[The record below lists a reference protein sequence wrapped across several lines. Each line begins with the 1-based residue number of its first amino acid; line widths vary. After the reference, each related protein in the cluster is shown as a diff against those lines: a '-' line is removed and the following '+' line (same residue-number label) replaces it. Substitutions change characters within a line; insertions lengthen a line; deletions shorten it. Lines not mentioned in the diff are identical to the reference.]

1 MELSKKIGLI
11 ALGCAFTL
19 NTHAA
24 SPWENRIYVSGG
36 VGYNTFDVD
45 DELEFDTY
53 GLTGKFGIRFSPYLG
68 VETRLAVGVTEDS
81 WTIPDSTALS
91 GDYKNIDMTH
101 EYSIGQYVVLGYA
114 NESSFYPYASLG
126 YAASGGKLEFNPAT
140 KENRNDEAPK
150 RSESLDDSD
159 FSYAL
164 GFNLVVQQDVAI
176 TAEYVSYLD
185 TDDGHLSG
193 FSVGLTRQF

>member
-19 NTHAA
+19 NAHAA

-53 GLTGKFGIRFSPYLG
+53 GLTGKFGIRFTPYLG

-81 WTIPDSTALS
+81 WTIPDGTTLS
-91 GDYKNIDMTH
+91 GDYKDIDVTH

-114 NESSFYPYASLG
+114 NESSFYPYVSLG
-126 YAASGGKLEFNPAT
+126 YAASGGKLELNPVT

-150 RSESLDDSD
+150 VSESLDDSD
-159 FSYAL
+159 FSYAF
-164 GFNLVVQQDVAI
+164 GFNLVIQQDLAV
-176 TAEYVSYLD
+176 TAEYISYLD
-185 TDDGHLSG
+185 TDDADLSG